1 MIKKLQNVFPTL
13 IIYSEANDIRLEN
26 YDWFITKDDD
36 VFGISKKE
44 LTKKDQTLLAT
55 LLQPYYPNLPLQTKV
70 ENVWINEING
80 VQQETTLQIITH
92 FASSIFQLQK
102 IRSIQLILERPLMN
116 CSLKK
121 FLSYGKMKMKES

>member
-13 IIYSEANDIRLEN
+13 IFYSEANDIRLEN
-26 YDWFITKDDD
+26 FDWFITKEDD

-44 LTKKDQTLLAT
+44 LTKKDQNLLEI

-80 VQQETTLQIITH
+80 VQQDIALLIYNPFH
-92 FASSIFQLQK
+92 FVYFSMT
-102 IRSIQLILERPLMN
+102 EN
-116 CSLKK
+116 
-121 FLSYGKMKMKES
+121 

>member
-13 IIYSEANDIRLEN
+13 IFYSEANDIRLEN

-36 VFGISKKE
+36 VFGISNKE

-80 VQQETTLQIITH
+80 VQQETV
-92 FASSIFQLQK
+92 LQK
-102 IRSIQLILERPLMN
+102 IGRASCRARE
-116 CSLKK
+116 
-121 FLSYGKMKMKES
+121 